1 MENSELDSG
10 GRSRQLDPDRVTWIV
25 ATSAFIIALIL
36 YSTTMCRTVFWWD
49 SGEFIANASVLGIP
63 HRPGFPLY
71 ILIARVFGLPPLGD
85 FFYRINFLSAF
96 CGAATVGTITFF
108 YVRLLL
114 RRGLYKRPAVYGG
127 LLAVA
132 AFMLTY
138 SFWIQAVRAEVYTLN
153 ALIIAVLIAL
163 FERAD
168 ALVKANPRYAN
179 RILYAAV
186 FVFGLGLGGHHA
198 TLASVGPALLVL
210 AIVIFRRRILRPGF
224 LITAL
229 LLFIAGFS
237 VYLYLPIRAA
247 QSPILNWGWTT
258 GSMVDGAQSVMA
270 TDAYEYIAK
279 VTPGAVASKLLLI
292 ANLMID
298 QIGLPLAI
306 LGVIGLIR
314 WFFRAAR
321 WASFFVIMALGNML
335 LTAVLSTEFISWN
348 ADLHGYLLPAFMAIS
363 FGMAVGFLCILGS
376 VFRLLDR
383 LINSSHL
390 RLAAKTS
397 LAGISVVLATTPMA
411 LGGVFCNL
419 SDNRLA
425 HDLGWEAISGLP
437 EGSVVVMEGVNWSF
451 VLRGLQ
457 IAGELRPDVILISRP
472 LMSAEWY
479 QRQCRQRYPE
489 LFAEVDF
496 PDEEKALTTITW
508 ADEIRATG
516 RPVYWEYTERE
527 LPYFR
532 RFQPAGHLYRLAL
545 PDSALSDSAIL
556 QQEHFERTSLFYG
569 AVDQIKYDFDA
580 QGVYIRNLY
589 RAGLYYEKWGLI
601 FRAREMYRRALAIKP
616 EEGVIRAALF
626 RLEKVHQLTVDDP
639 LP

>member
-1 MENSELDSG
+1 MGNSALESD
-10 GRSRQLDPDRVTWIV
+10 GRFSQLDPDRVTWIV
-25 ATSAFIIALIL
+25 ATLTFIFALIL

-85 FFYRINFLSAF
+85 FFYRVNFLSAF
-96 CGAATVGTITFF
+96 CAAATVGAIAFVF
-108 YVRLLL
+108 VRHLL
-114 RRGLYKRPAVYGG
+114 RHGRYERPAVYGG

-138 SFWIQAVRAEVYTLN
+138 SFWIQAVRTEVYTLN
-153 ALIIAVLIAL
+153 ALIIAILIVLL
-163 FERAD
+163 ERAD
-168 ALVKANPRYAN
+168 ALVKANPRYVT
-179 RILYAAV
+179 RIFYAAV
-186 FVFGLGLGGHHA
+186 FLFGLGLGGHHA
-198 TLASVGPALLVL
+198 TLASVGPAALVL
-210 AIVIFRRRILRPGF
+210 AVVILGRRILRPGF
-224 LITAL
+224 LLTAL
-229 LLFIAGFS
+229 LLFIAGLS
-237 VYLYLPIRAA
+237 IYLYLPIRSA
-247 QSPILNWGWTT
+247 QSPILNWGWST
-258 GSMVDGAQSVMA
+258 GSIAAGAQSVLA

-279 VTPGAVASKLLLI
+279 VTPGVAVSKLLLI
-292 ANLMID
+292 ANLIID
-298 QIGLPLAI
+298 QIGMPLAI
-306 LGVIGLIR
+306 LGVIGLIG

-348 ADLHGYLLPAFMAIS
+348 ADLHGYLLPTFMALS
-363 FGMAVGFLCILGS
+363 FGMAVGFLFILGS

-383 LINSSHL
+383 LVHSDHL

-397 LAGISVVLATTPMA
+397 LAGISVVLATTPLA

-425 HDLGWEAISGLP
+425 HDLGWEAISSLP
-437 EGSVVVMEGVNWSF
+437 EGSVVIMEGVNWSF

-457 IAGELRPDVILISRP
+457 VAGGLRPDVILFNRS
-472 LMSAEWY
+472 LMPAEWY
-479 QRQCRQRYPE
+479 QKQCRQRYPE

-496 PDEEKALTTITW
+496 PTEEKALPTIIW

-556 QQEHFERTSLFYG
+556 KQEHFERTSLFYS
-569 AVDQIKYDFDA
+569 AIDQIKYDFDA

-601 FRAREMYRRALAIKP
+601 FRAREMYRRALALKP
-616 EEGVIRAALF
+616 EEGVIRTALF
-626 RLEKVHQLTVDDP
+626 RLEKVHQLTVDDH